1 MMKVSE
7 LIDIL
12 NQYEPNAIVWVD
24 RQSGIECPALDALRP
39 QDIMD
44 VNISSDPNGGG
55 ISLPTGVAFY
65 RSLVIDP
72 EAEGIT
78 IPPELPDPPPLSFPV
93 LDYGTDG
100 QPCKVRVLR
109 GDVEL
114 GHLVRHQV
122 EGCPD
127 VWASDAQ
134 MFFEGG
140 STFASYC
147 LGDIKDKVRDALRN
161 DHAND

>member
-1 MMKVSE
+1 MKVSE

-12 NQYEPNAIVWVD
+12 NRYEPDAIVWID
-24 RQSGIECPALDALRP
+24 RQTGIDCPAFDALRP
-39 QDIMD
+39 QDITE
-44 VNISSDPNGGG
+44 VNFSSDPNGGG

-65 RSLVIDP
+65 RSLVTNP

-93 LDYGTDG
+93 LDYGADG

-114 GHLVRHQV
+114 GLLVRHQI

-127 VWASDAQ
+127 VWAGDYQLYDAY
-134 MFFEGG
+134 GT
-140 STFASYC
+140 SFAHYC
-147 LGDIKDKVRDALRN
+147 LADAKDSVREALR
-161 DHAND
+161 D